1 MGRFDKLEVSGE
13 QPEKR
18 PTTKDSNARGEPAW
32 LEQAIEERRCGH
44 YENALRLYSRS
55 LEDDK
60 SLVTGWLGQ
69 VQMLVFL
76 EEAVEAELW
85 SRKAL
90 ELFPGN
96 GDLMAGRAQA
106 LGRSGDTTQALVLS
120 DGSLRQTGQSA
131 YRWQVRGELMAATK
145 QDTDRHCFD
154 KAVQA
159 DPDWLVPLEI
169 ACIYLNIDLPGRAM
183 DRARRAVEL
192 APDRYYAWFVQG
204 CVQRELGLASAAKSF
219 QRCLDVCPG
228 HVDAKQGLMELDRGG
243 WSLRRLWRRAFGS
256 R

>member
-1 MGRFDKLEVSGE
+1 MGRFDKLEVTSE
-13 QPEKR
+13 QPDKR
-18 PTTKDSNARGEPAW
+18 PSSKESHARRDVAW

-44 YENALRLYSRS
+44 YENALRLYSRA

-69 VQMLVFL
+69 VQMLVLL
-76 EEAVEAELW
+76 EEVVEAELW

-106 LGRSGDTTQALVLS
+106 IGRSGDTTAALVLS
-120 DGSLRQTGQSA
+120 DGSLKQAGQSA

-154 KAVQA
+154 KAIQA

-169 ACIYLNIDLPGRAM
+169 ANIYLNLDLPGRAL

-192 APDRYYAWFVQG
+192 APNRYYAWFVQG
-204 CVQRELGLASAAKSF
+204 RVEQELGLASAAKSW
-219 QRCLDVCPG
+219 QRCIDLCPG
-228 HVDAKQGLMELDRGG
+228 HVDAERGLLELDQGG
-243 WSLRRLWRRAFGS
+243 WSLKRLWRRAFGS